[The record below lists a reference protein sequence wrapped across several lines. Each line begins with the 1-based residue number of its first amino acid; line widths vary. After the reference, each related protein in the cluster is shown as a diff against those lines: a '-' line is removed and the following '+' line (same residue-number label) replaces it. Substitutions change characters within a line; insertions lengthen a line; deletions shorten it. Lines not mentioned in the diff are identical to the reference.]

1 MGTEWKKESRKSDV
15 DVSLGFVHSPKPHKK
30 VVLKGKARRARRPP
44 PRHGA
49 ACVYRRAP
57 VCRRTRYVA
66 DQFTVDNCGILHASV
81 KQAVA
86 PHTLLTL
93 AAELDPI
100 GSKHKFGIAAKVLR

>member
-1 MGTEWKKESRKSDV
+1 MLTSAWALCTRQNPTRKS
-15 DVSLGFVHSPKPHKK
+15 SS
-30 VVLKGKARRARRPP
+30 RARHAAPAAHHHATAPLVP
-44 PRHGA
+44 PRS
-49 ACVYRRAP
+49 RL
-57 VCRRTRYVA
+57 
-66 DQFTVDNCGILHASV
+66 QIDNCGTLHASV